1 MYWMVLRAPV
11 SNAAGTK
18 ERSMADIEL
27 LEQEQIESV
36 PRIGAVTFRDVGRT
50 GPGTLAG
57 RYLRQFW
64 QPVFHS
70 AELASGLAK
79 AIRIMGQDFTLYR
92 GASGAPCLV
101 DSACP
106 HRAMP
111 LHAGWVEGETIRCFY
126 HGWRFDGAGQCV
138 EQPAER
144 PSFCQKIHIG
154 AYPVRDYL
162 GLVFA
167 WLGQGEPPAF
177 PRYPT
182 FEGDD
187 VVLNHDTYER
197 ACHFFNNLENAGDKS
212 HIAFAHRDASA
223 AWDETVDGPAITAEE
238 SIWGI
243 TFRTTRPSGKQTISQ
258 FGMPNIYHARGV
270 PDDQELP
277 YREFLAWWVPI
288 DDDRHIQFTI
298 ARHPANS
305 PVTARYQQRRAARI
319 VRQDQ
324 NREAIARAILAG
336 TMRLE
341 DVDASRVNM
350 VFLQDDVAQMG
361 VGPVSTRGQER
372 LGRGDVGLILQLRIW
387 VRELSHF
394 ATGASLT
401 AWRYDADAVPVQAE
415 Y

>member
-1 MYWMVLRAPV
+1 MYWTGLPQRA
-11 SNAAGTK
+11 SNAMLSK
-18 ERSMADIEL
+18 EGPMADMEL
-27 LEQEQIESV
+27 LEPEMVESV
-36 PRIGAVTFRDVGRT
+36 PRIGAITFRDVGHT
-50 GPGTLAG
+50 GPSTLAG

-70 AELASGLAK
+70 AEVAPGQSK
-79 AIRIMGQDFTLYR
+79 AVRVMGQDFTLYR
-92 GASGAPCLV
+92 GASGAPYLV

-126 HGWRFDGAGQCV
+126 HGWRFDGSGQCV

-144 PSFCQKIHIG
+144 PSFCHKIRTG
-154 AYPVRDYL
+154 AYPTRDYL

-167 WLGQGEPPAF
+167 YLGEGEAPAF

-223 AWDETVDGPAITAEE
+223 AWDETVDGPTITAEE
-238 SIWGI
+238 SPWGI
-243 TFRTTRPSGKQTISQ
+243 TFRTIRPSGKQTVSQ

-270 PDDQELP
+270 PDDQEVA
-277 YREFLAWWVPI
+277 YREFLAWWVPV

-305 PVTARYQQRRAARI
+305 PVTERYQQRRAARI
-319 VRQDQ
+319 ARQDLD
-324 NREAIARAILAG
+324 REAIARAILAG
-336 TMRLE
+336 EMRLE
-341 DVDASRVNM
+341 DVDPSRVN
-350 VFLQDDVAQMG
+350 VIFLQDDVAQMG
-361 VGPVSTRGQER
+361 VGPVATRGQER
-372 LGRGDVGLILQLRIW
+372 LGRGDVALILQRRLW
-387 VRELSHF
+387 VRELSRF
-394 ATGASLT
+394 ATGEALT
-401 AWRYDADAVPVQAE
+401 EWRYDADAVPVQAE